1 MTTAIL
7 ITFILCVILRLVSR
21 GCLFKRKL
29 NQSFVQGVLPVQGF
43 INLGQTTLSR
53 NLCLSSILCMS
64 VSAALFG
71 GVIIWQYYQNILTLT
86 HAYGIILGNYT
97 APDYSIYWTVLMTL
111 GAVAFV
117 AGLVYRFLILKKI
130 LVCFSSNSVFLLIL
144 GIIEPTLFYLA
155 LTMSTHN
162 YLLNKREKDMTREEF
177 MMYCAMRGSQ

>member
-1 MTTAIL
+1 MTTILL
-7 ITFILCVILRLVSR
+7 ITFILLVVLRLTSR
-21 GCLFKRKL
+21 GLLFKKKL
-29 NQSFVQGVLPVQGF
+29 NQSFLQGALPVQGF

-64 VSAALFG
+64 VSVALFS

-97 APDYSIYWTVLMTL
+97 APDYSIPWAILMTL
-111 GAVAFV
+111 GAVAFI
-117 AGLVYRFLILKKI
+117 AGLVYRFLILKKT
-130 LVCFSSNSVFLLIL
+130 LVCFSSNSVLLLIL

-162 YLLNKREKDMTREEF
+162 YLLNKREKDMSREEF
-177 MMYCAMRGSQ
+177 MMYCALRDGQ